1 MITSRLGVSPTL
13 RRIAFTL
20 RLARVQGTV
29 IAQQRARTVT
39 PHVIRRL
46 FQTSPVLENRRKKR
60 ASNPRPKDGSCW
72 TRKDL
77 ESYNIHIEEQDP
89 LTFFDLQELPE
100 PTVAGD
106 FLNSTSASDS
116 MFYFNHANAMPGTG
130 EPEFALMAAVNFA
143 GELFDIMGYTTS
155 HDCRA
160 AFGREDLRFRI
171 CGKLRHARADMCL
184 VDLEQNMSILLLVRE
199 DKGQG
204 QEPNTDVQAQLVA
217 GAVAAFTKNNMNRR
231 EAGLD
236 LLSEKVMPGIVIAG
250 TSPTFFKI
258 PVSKTLATHIRGGT
272 YPPDITTVTFCQ
284 PPVPRPAQRR
294 MEGMVP
300 LDSRRQIL
308 SCYEAFKTVVGI

>member
-1 MITSRLGVSPTL
+1 MITSRLGMSPTL
-13 RRIAFTL
+13 RRIAFTS

-29 IAQQRARTVT
+29 IAQQRRARTVT
-39 PHVIRRL
+39 PCSAPADLIRRP

-60 ASNPRPKDGSCW
+60 ASDPRPKDGGCW

-100 PTVAGD
+100 PTVTTD

-116 MFYFNHANAMPGTG
+116 FYLEHANAMPGTG
-130 EPEFALMAAVNFA
+130 EPEFALMAVVVFA
-143 GELFDIMGYTTS
+143 GELFNIMGYTPS
-155 HDCRA
+155 HETRTAHRHLD
-160 AFGREDLRFRI
+160 FHFRI
-171 CGKLRHARADMCL
+171 CGKLKHARADICI
-184 VDLEQNMSILLLVRE
+184 VDFVQDSILLLVRE

-217 GAVAAFTKNNMNRR
+217 AAVAAFTKNNMNRR
-231 EAGLD
+231 AAGLD

-258 PVSKTLATHIRGGT
+258 PVSKSLSSHIRGGT

-294 MEGMVP
+294 
-300 LDSRRQIL
+300 RR
-308 SCYEAFKTVVGI
+308 G